1 MKSLLN
7 QKDFKDDDKENSSEE
22 ENNNDISIVTDLD
35 QKNFADLFQKKEV
48 KLL

>member
-1 MKSLLN
+1 MLN
-7 QKDFKDDDKENSSEE
+7 QKDFKDDDNKENSSEE

-48 KLL
+48 TVI